1 MRDSTERPALRHDG
15 QPFQI
20 RISLSSTTHEGE
32 TVFSALIDPVYECE
46 IKVSVGVSE
55 LLKFASL

>member
-1 MRDSTERPALRHDG
+1 MRDATERPALRHDG

-32 TVFSALIDPVYECE
+32 MVFSALIDPVYECE
-46 IKVSVGVSE
+46 IKVSVGVSV
-55 LLKFASL
+55 LVL